1 MWTVCTSLN
10 LTANGYFYLFIC
22 IFSMRWFGFGFNGFG
37 QLIAHVQTATEDKT
51 DAANEIKVICPTLVN
66 KSVKKCIC
74 GLKASAELK
83 QIRASWSRRLS
94 LLEDGCGV
102 FLDGF
107 KGVSSSSNKCCG
119 FVEQSRGCKDAANSE
134 SQFTLAFQDRIEVWD
149 FERSENG
156 PVWSVDIRPSVET
169 SDSLTKL
176 PLVPEGYIALKP
188 PFYRPLSPHLQ
199 AKSLA
204 LGPEHVILL
213 SATGAVYTWGQ
224 GSHGQLG
231 HGSLTSE
238 EEPRAVEALWGVPM
252 KAVSAGGWHCCCI
265 SATAD
270 LYVWGWNEI
279 GQLGLPSRGVRK
291 AQKQNSHDRALQS
304 QDPNVKPGDEPT
316 QTEDDKE
323 VFISIQAFPALL
335 DLNPQCEIKAVSC
348 GSRHTAAVTTEGNL
362 YTWGWGEYG
371 QLGHQNVLSSDEPQ
385 CVEFF
390 KERHLHVTDIV
401 CGAWNTFVAVVKQ
414 EEMQKSPL

>member
-10 LTANGYFYLFIC
+10 LTANGYFYLFFC

-37 QLIAHVQTATEDKT
+37 QLIAHVQTPTEDKT

-94 LLEDGCGV
+94 LLEG
-102 FLDGF
+102 
-107 KGVSSSSNKCCG
+107 K
-119 FVEQSRGCKDAANSE
+119 
-134 SQFTLAFQDRIEVWD
+134 
-149 FERSENG
+149 
-156 PVWSVDIRPSVET
+156 T
-169 SDSLTKL
+169 SLIIMKL

-291 AQKQNSHDRALQS
+291 AQQQNSHDRGRRS
-304 QDPNVKPGDEPT
+304 VKKCSG
-316 QTEDDKE
+316 TEDDKE

-348 GSRHTAAVTTEGNL
+348 GSRHTAAVTSESSL
-362 YTWGWGEYG
+362 KYG